1 MMAIEMARTEQA
13 NGENPDAV
21 ALAKK
26 IEKDRKA
33 ERQDAGH
40 AQSLPSGSSAGPH
53 RDHLSRQADG
63 VTAPGAGPPVNVLAW
78 PGDHVVRGAWNRSG
92 GGPED
97 GDTRRCGTG
106 GHRGHGSAP
115 GINGLV
121 TAPDMSRRCRPL
133 DADVFGETSTP
144 SETLSAAIHVA
155 RSVNYSP
162 CSRGSP

>member
-1 MMAIEMARTEQA
+1 MMDPDQMHRLDKASGEQWDQMSLTMIEHHEGAIEMARTEQA

-78 PGDHVVRGAWNRSG
+78 PGDTSSG
-92 GGPED
+92 G
-97 GDTRRCGTG
+97 RGTG
-106 GHRGHGSAP
+106 PAEALRTVTLDGVELEDIA
-115 GINGLV
+115 V
-121 TAPDMSRRCRPL
+121 TALLR
-133 DADVFGETSTP
+133 AST
-144 SETLSAAIHVA
+144 VW
-155 RSVNYSP
+155 
-162 CSRGSP
+162 